1 MIEVVAVQDGTV
13 VEAFL
18 LEHGADPDAQL
29 ALRGWSG
36 APQSVDRSSRD
47 GLRLTYAVTREVRRA
62 GPARGAASHATVE
75 RDPGLGAA
83 DVANAVP
90 YQRIAA
96 YAVVRSTRGVLM
108 TELSART
115 NAAGLWNLPGGGL
128 DPGEDPTDAVV
139 REVHEETSQHVS
151 DVRLLTVRTRHWV
164 GRAPNGRVEDFHA
177 VRLFHTAHCAEPTD
191 PVVIDVDGSTS
202 AARWVTEA
210 ELVSLPLASSVPEA
224 LAVAGV
230 STSSAR

>member
-1 MIEVVAVQDGTV
+1 MIEVVAMRDGRV
-13 VEAFL
+13 VESFG
-18 LEHGADPDAQL
+18 LEHGADPDSEL

-36 APQSVDRSSRD
+36 EPESVSRTSSD
-47 GLRLTYAVTREVRRA
+47 GLRITYAVRPGVPPV
-62 GPARGAASHATVE
+62 GHQPGAASRTTVE
-75 RDPGLGAA
+75 RDPGLAEA
-83 DVANAVP
+83 EVANAVP

-96 YAVVRSTRGVLM
+96 YAVVRSSRGILM
-108 TELSART
+108 TELSTRT

-164 GRAPNGRVEDFHA
+164 GRAPSGRVEDFHA
-177 VRLFHTAHCAEPTD
+177 VRLFHTARCTDPTD
-191 PVVIDVDGSTS
+191 PVVVDVDGSTS
-202 AARWVTEA
+202 DARWVTEA
-210 ELVSLPLASSVPEA
+210 ELARLPLASSVPEA

-230 STSSAR
+230 S

>member
-1 MIEVVAVQDGTV
+1 MIEVVAVQEGTV
-13 VEAFL
+13 VDTFR
-18 LEHGADPDAQL
+18 LEHGADPDAEL

-36 APQSVDRSSRD
+36 APQSVNRSSSD
-47 GLRLTYAVTREVRRA
+47 GLRLTYAVTPGVRPAAPWA
-62 GPARGAASHATVE
+62 GSASHATVE
-75 RDPGLGAA
+75 RDRGLAET

-96 YAVVRSTRGVLM
+96 YAVVRSSRGILM
-108 TELSART
+108 TELSTRT

-177 VRLFHTAHCAEPTD
+177 VRLFHTAHCAEPAD

-202 AARWVTEA
+202 AARWVTET
-210 ELVSLPLASSVPEA
+210 ELASLPLASSVPEA
-224 LAVAGV
+224 LAAAGV
-230 STSSAR
+230 STPSAR